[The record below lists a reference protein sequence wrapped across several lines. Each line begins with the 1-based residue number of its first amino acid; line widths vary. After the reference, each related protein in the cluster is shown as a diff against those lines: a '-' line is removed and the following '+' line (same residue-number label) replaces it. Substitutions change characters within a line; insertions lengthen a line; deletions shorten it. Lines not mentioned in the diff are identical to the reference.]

1 MRAEHTRQLD
11 ELNTENERLLEK
23 IDGARANRDGGAT
36 PRGSNHNS
44 LWRSSVG
51 SCGFLM
57 RGLRVRIARP
67 HCSLTRWGRAAV
79 AAAHRVASELM
90 ELTKEYDDFVA
101 QSKIARKSM
110 HDHLVSE
117 LDVLTV
123 HKEALEQQLKELNDH
138 LAKKLTELQE
148 D

>member
-1 MRAEHTRQLD
+1 M
-11 ELNTENERLLEK
+11 
-23 IDGARANRDGGAT
+23 
-36 PRGSNHNS
+36 
-44 LWRSSVG
+44 
-51 SCGFLM
+51 
-57 RGLRVRIARP
+57 
-67 HCSLTRWGRAAV
+67 